1 MPPNGRPYC
10 DSWNSSKYIM
20 KGLNVSKLFTIK
32 KTTGVCIFGKRRP
45 LSSEGGAYRSLLL
58 EGKNMKREKRQKSEL

>member
-20 KGLNVSKLFTIK
+20 KGLNISKLFTIK
-32 KTTGVCIFGKRRP
+32 KPRVFVYLGKDDPFPRRGVHIGR
-45 LSSEGGAYRSLLL
+45 
-58 EGKNMKREKRQKSEL
+58 